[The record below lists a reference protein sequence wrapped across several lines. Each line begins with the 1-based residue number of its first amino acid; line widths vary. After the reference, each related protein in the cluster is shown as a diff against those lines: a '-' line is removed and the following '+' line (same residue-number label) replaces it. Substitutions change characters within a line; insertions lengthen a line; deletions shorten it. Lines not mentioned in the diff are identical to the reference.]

1 MPDCLEQ
8 LLEKRRS
15 IYNLGSAP
23 ALDRPELADLIK
35 TAVKQC
41 PSAFNSQ
48 SGRIALLFGQ
58 AHHRLWNITLDAL
71 QKVTP
76 PDKFPNTQA
85 KIASFAAGYGSVLY
99 FIDDNTTRSLQEKF
113 PLYADKF
120 PIWAE
125 QSCGMLQFIVWT
137 LLAEHG
143 IGASLQHYNPL
154 IDDAVRLEFQLPASW
169 RLTAQMPIGSIEAPA
184 PDKTFLPLDERV
196 KIFS

>member
-1 MPDCLEQ
+1 MSDCFEQ

-23 ALDRPELADLIK
+23 SLGRPELAALIK

-48 SGRIALLFGQ
+48 SGRVALLFGQ
-58 AHHRLWNITLDAL
+58 AHQRLWHITLEAL

-76 PDKFPNTQA
+76 PEKFTSTRD
-85 KIASFAAGYGSVLY
+85 KIASFAAGFGTVLY
-99 FIDDNTTRSLQEKF
+99 FIDDDTTRSLQEKF
-113 PLYADKF
+113 PLYSDKF
-120 PIWAE
+120 PVWAE
-125 QSCGMLQFIVWT
+125 QSCGMLQFIIWT
-137 LLAEHG
+137 LLAEHS

-154 IDDAVRLEFQLPASW
+154 IDDAVRLEYNIPSSW
-169 RLTAQMPIGSIEAPA
+169 RLTAEMPIGSVEAPA
-184 PDKTFLPLDERV
+184 TEKTFMPLDERV